1 MTRERLDHLARLA
14 ADGKL
19 KAPHIQTFSL
29 EKASEAFQ
37 LIVQDAHLGKLVV
50 KI

>member
-1 MTRERLDHLARLA
+1 VE
-14 ADGKL
+14 GKL

-29 EKASEAFQ
+29 EKAGEAFQ
-37 LIVQDAHLGKLVV
+37 IIVQDTHLGKLVV

>member
-1 MTRERLDHLARLA
+1 LSAASLAVE
-14 ADGKL
+14 GKL

-29 EKASEAFQ
+29 EKAGEACQ
-37 LIVQDAHLGKLVV
+37 IIVQETHLGKLVV